1 MGCGRSPRRAR
12 ASTGS
17 ASRTGSETVVTPSEN
32 STEESRGGSAARTR
46 AGPVTGTPHE
56 LTGGLTPAT
65 VTGRADT

>member
-1 MGCGRSPRRAR
+1 MGCGRPPRRAR

-32 STEESRGGSAARTR
+32 STEESRGGSAARTV
-46 AGPVTGTPHE
+46 AGPVTGTPR
-56 LTGGLTPAT
+56 LYGLTRAT